1 MRLLEIVVWLL
12 RAGRKRRG
20 RRRMRSRRR
29 ENKTPFAVD
38 YMNNITLL

>member
-12 RAGRKRRG
+12 RAGKKRRG
-20 RRRMRSRRR
+20 RRRMRSRR